1 MAIGRRAARTAE
13 ACSTHDG
20 LVPDMD
26 LGSGLRH
33 GEADGPGKTRLSTLA
48 FTLLLG
54 LSLRRWPWPLAL
66 AEGTLRP
73 GSWRVGC
80 SL

>member
-33 GEADGPGKTRLSTLA
+33 GHAVEARVTPRGRPPCPGSHH
-48 FTLLLG
+48 G
-54 LSLRRWPWPLAL
+54 LRRH
-66 AEGTLRP
+66 
-73 GSWRVGC
+73 
-80 SL
+80 